1 MPLNEAD
8 ETLKIEADP
17 STDVDPEEKA
27 QMTLDRMQKG
37 FSKIKMSTSQILFDP
52 FL

>member
-1 MPLNEAD
+1 MEGGFETSEVRGSLMPLNEAD

-27 QMTLDRMQKG
+27 
-37 FSKIKMSTSQILFDP
+37 
-52 FL
+52 